1 MMADSFPLS
10 LATVAVALATM
21 LVSVAS
27 AVISVR
33 QVRLLGRQNLL
44 PVVLDVFKQARTED
58 FFAARDWIF
67 QHLAKECSTD
77 LGIDG
82 LPENARKMV
91 RTVCFFYDNLGV
103 FVAFNIVEEDVVLAF
118 FGPGMERHWQIL
130 EPYVQQERE
139 LRKSS
144 WPESSFLVFFED
156 LVARYRKRPSL
167 EIYGDRRLL
176 KVTGD

>member
-1 MMADSFPLS
+1 MEDFPLS

-27 AVISVR
+27 GGDI
-33 QVRLLGRQNLL
+33 G
-44 PVVLDVFKQARTED
+44 PTG
-58 FFAARDWIF
+58 AAPGPTKIYCRW
-67 QHLAKECSTD
+67 CSTSSSRREPRTSSWP
-77 LGIDG
+77 GIG
-82 LPENARKMV
+82 SSSILPRSALPTWESMACL
-91 RTVCFFYDNLGV
+91 RTPERWSAPSVSSTTTLGV
-103 FVAFNIVEEDVVLAF
+103 FVAFKIVEEDVVLAF
-118 FGPGMERHWQIL
+118 FGPGMDRHWQIL

-144 WPESSFLVFFED
+144 WPESSFLVFFEG